1 MDFVKVECGECSVRR
16 RRALG
21 VFRPPEL
28 APRIVVTTTLSAPPG
43 PVFYDRPAP
52 KNTLYRP
59 DDIGV
64 WARIV
69 DDFAVGLAYTVKGEH
84 CLGGVA
90 GDLVGRARGELMTG
104 F

>member
-1 MDFVKVECGECSVRR
+1 MFLDPRSS
-16 RRALG
+16 
-21 VFRPPEL
+21 PPESSSRPL
-28 APRIVVTTTLSAPPG
+28 YRHHPARI
-43 PVFYDRPAP
+43 FYDRPAP
-52 KNTLYRP
+52 KNTLYRSG
-59 DDIGV
+59 DIGV

-90 GDLVGRARGELMTG
+90 GDLVGRARGEFMIG

>member
-1 MDFVKVECGECSVRR
+1 MFRSQEASSGC
-16 RRALG
+16 
-21 VFRPPEL
+21 FRPPEL

-43 PVFYDRPAP
+43 PDLLRPPAP
-52 KNTLYRP
+52 ENTLYRSG
-59 DDIGV
+59 DIGV

-84 CLGGVA
+84 G
-90 GDLVGRARGELMTG
+90 LVGRARGELMTG